1 MFLGYLILL
10 TLITVIISST
20 VYIMSLSENRKVN
33 VGITLFIIILFGY
46 GILPSVIPVKYES
59 IPYKAVKMHY
69 NPITDDVWA
78 ELRNGDAVV
87 VEHSF
92 AIIDT
97 IAVDDKRIVYKNVSY
112 TTYGIEQVE
121 SHSLAPKYQQ

>member
-1 MFLGYLILL
+1 
-10 TLITVIISST
+10 
-20 VYIMSLSENRKVN
+20 MSLSETRTVN
-33 VGITLFIIILFGY
+33 VGLTSFVIIFIGYILIPTL
-46 GILPSVIPVKYES
+46 IPVEYES

-78 ELRNGDAVV
+78 ELRNGDVVV

-92 AIIDT
+92 AIIDS

>member
-1 MFLGYLILL
+1 
-10 TLITVIISST
+10 
-20 VYIMSLSENRKVN
+20 MSLSETRTVN
-33 VGITLFIIILFGY
+33 VGLTSFVIIFIGYILIPTL
-46 GILPSVIPVKYES
+46 IPVEYES

-92 AIIDT
+92 AIIDS

-121 SHSLAPKYQQ
+121 SYSLAPKYQQ